1 MGPSNGDWRLE
12 VLKRQKKKSVVA
24 VHLIC
29 STRLLI
35 SYDAI
40 LKKIE

>member
-1 MGPSNGDWRLE
+1 METGDWRGLE
-12 VLKRQKKKSVVA
+12 RQKKKSVPV

-29 STRLLI
+29 STWLLL

-40 LKKIE
+40 LKGSKTGA